1 MRERGACGYGLT
13 DPDDEVEGGI
23 MQYNMSNRRADA
35 ALYHVSAI
43 SDGTLKGIDALRMGE
58 LRIDR
63 LALPDGGIGGLVAVC
78 HPGMAQ

>member
-13 DPDDEVEGGI
+13 DPDDDVEGGI
-23 MQYNMSNRRADA
+23 MQYNMSNRRAGA
-35 ALYHVSAI
+35 ALSYVSAI